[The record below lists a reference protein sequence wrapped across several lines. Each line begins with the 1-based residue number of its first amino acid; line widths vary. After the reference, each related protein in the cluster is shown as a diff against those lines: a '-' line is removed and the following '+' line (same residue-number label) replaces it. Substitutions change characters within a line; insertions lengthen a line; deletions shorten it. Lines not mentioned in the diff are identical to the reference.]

1 MAEQDRLTAEEDN
14 LFINLVDLFPF
25 QGDVRERFFW
35 EASWFLELVT
45 LLLLAMVVAKHAEV
59 DGDGGDDGDDGD
71 GKVIL
76 Y

>member
-14 LFINLVDLFPF
+14 LFINLVDLSQLMFET
-25 QGDVRERFFW
+25 DFFW
-35 EASWFLELVT
+35 EAPWFLDLVT

-59 DGDGGDDGDDGD
+59 DGDGGNDGDDGD